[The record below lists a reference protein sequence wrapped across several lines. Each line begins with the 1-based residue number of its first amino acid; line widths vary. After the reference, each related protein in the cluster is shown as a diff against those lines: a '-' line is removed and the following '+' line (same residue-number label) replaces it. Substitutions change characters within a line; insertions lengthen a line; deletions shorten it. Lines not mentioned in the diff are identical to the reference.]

1 MRNYRS
7 AFTLIEVMVAVMII
21 SVVIMALLQMQG
33 NTTHIFSKLGDTI
46 KVNQYTSLFI
56 SNKDYGFEKKSVDL
70 DDLLS
75 DFKVEDELRRELKT
89 IKVKVDY
96 EKLKTMD
103 MREIEEG
110 SSSMIFELGKTM
122 LNVGESS
129 SSIMRFKIQ

>member
-1 MRNYRS
+1 
-7 AFTLIEVMVAVMII
+7 MII